1 MFSLGAHQ
9 TPPKVISIPYIPK
22 LKENNV
28 RTGFFEY
35 QEYARLK
42 EALPDYLKSVLTM
55 GFLTGMRKQEILS
68 LQWNQVNVFDRK
80 IVLESGTTKNGE
92 ARTIFMTDELFEEV
106 LRQKKLRDVKFPQCS
121 FVFFNEGRRIRNFR
135 FAWDKALRTCG
146 YPPTFKCKD
155 CHAITEAT
163 DARKGEILACLTCG
177 GANLRKHDK
186 IFHDLRRTAVRNMVR
201 AGVPE
206 KVAMNISGHKTRSV
220 FDRYNIV
227 NEEDLKRASE
237 KVSELHREH
246 REMTEKIQDNHNLST
261 IAISSR
267 KR

>member
-1 MFSLGAHQ
+1 M
-9 TPPKVISIPYIPK
+9 
-22 LKENNV
+22 

-42 EALPDYLKSVLTM
+42 EALPDYLKPVLTM

-92 ARTIFMTDELFEEV
+92 ARTIFMTDELFKEV

-121 FVFFNEGRRIRNFR
+121 FVFFNEGRRIRDFR

-146 YPPTFKCKD
+146 YRPTFKCKD
-155 CHAITEAT
+155 CHSVSVAAEEQDTVT
-163 DARKGEILACLTCG
+163 PACLVCG
-177 GANLRKHDK
+177 SRNLRRHDK

-227 NEEDLKRASE
+227 NEDDLKRASE
-237 KVSELHREH
+237 KVAELHREH
-246 REMTEKIQDNHNLST
+246 RKATEQFHDKHNLST
-261 IAISSR
+261 IVISSR